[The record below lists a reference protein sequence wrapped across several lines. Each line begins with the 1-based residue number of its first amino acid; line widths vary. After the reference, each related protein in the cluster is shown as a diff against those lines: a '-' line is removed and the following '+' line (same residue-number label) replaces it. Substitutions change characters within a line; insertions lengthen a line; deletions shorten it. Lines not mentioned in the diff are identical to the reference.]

1 MYEGEGDRNKAFVEK
16 QRVILL
22 HSILFLRGFSPMSG
36 KTRLVDWGCL
46 KGERLL
52 QYPGFSSDKT
62 FFELFALLPSCV
74 DVA

>member
-1 MYEGEGDRNKAFVEK
+1 MVTLERTIVETTK
-16 QRVILL
+16 MRLSQ
-22 HSILFLRGFSPMSG
+22 GPMSG

-62 FFELFALLPSCV
+62 FFELFVLLASCV
-74 DVA
+74 DVM

>member
-1 MYEGEGDRNKAFVEK
+1 
-16 QRVILL
+16 
-22 HSILFLRGFSPMSG
+22 MSG

-62 FFELFALLPSCV
+62 FFELFVLLDSRV